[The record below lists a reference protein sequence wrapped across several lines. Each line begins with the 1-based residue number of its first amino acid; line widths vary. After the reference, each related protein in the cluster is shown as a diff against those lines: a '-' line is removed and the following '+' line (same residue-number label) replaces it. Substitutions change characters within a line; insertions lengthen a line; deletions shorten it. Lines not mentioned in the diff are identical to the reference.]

1 MSDLLDLNKLRKTKK
16 DKEERRTD
24 IYNEILKLCHSKI
37 IRSSKEEQENCFFQ
51 IPEMRI
57 GLPVYNL
64 KNCTAYVILKL
75 RKNGFKVR
83 YIPPSILYIDWS
95 KDNHELER
103 EKQIYS
109 EELPKIND
117 FIPINKSAFEEK
129 KKENTFRDLSSIP
142 SNTNIYDNETLE
154 TFNLL
159 NLNLKE
165 KKNNF

>member
-64 KNCTAYVILKL
+64 KNYTAYVILKL

-95 KDNHELER
+95 ER
-103 EKQIYS
+103 
-109 EELPKIND
+109 
-117 FIPINKSAFEEK
+117 
-129 KKENTFRDLSSIP
+129 
-142 SNTNIYDNETLE
+142 
-154 TFNLL
+154 
-159 NLNLKE
+159 
-165 KKNNF
+165 